1 MYEFSQDVRRL
12 TRRLEDADGK
22 SKAAVEPS
30 DALSSFFTR
39 VRVMLFILLARH
51 SGAVGDF
58 VRSADDH
65 GFIRIEA
72 FNLEKV

>member
-1 MYEFSQDVRRL
+1 MRRL
-12 TRRLEDADGK
+12 TRGLEDADGK

-39 VRVMLFILLARH
+39 VRVMLSILLARH
-51 SGAVGDF
+51 RNAVVDI

-65 GFIRIEA
+65 GFICIEA